1 MEAQELDV
9 IRLKSG
15 QEVTVLDV
23 YRRFSAQ
30 ILVMVIEILRQMTNF
45 TKYLI
50 IGCRRSNDRHSIF
63 LIKYRT

>member
-1 MEAQELDV
+1 MKAQELDV

-30 ILVMVIEILRQMTNF
+30 ILAMVIEIL
-45 TKYLI
+45 LV
-50 IGCRRSNDRHSIF
+50 
-63 LIKYRT
+63 